1 MTALVAILLVAAGAS
16 PTSIYEATLNEVGE
30 KTPELSFA
38 ELKTVLAQKSA
49 VVFDSR
55 PAREFGLGHVPGAL
69 NVAPKPGVPMS
80 IYVSDVHEIERA
92 VKGDK
97 ATHIVLYC
105 NGPFCGKSKRLS
117 AELLEAGFKN
127 VRRFQLGMP
136 VWRAL
141 GGAQQMELEGVRT
154 VLEKDKTAWLL
165 DARGSAGLPGA
176 RGLVPADVKKAKD
189 DGRLPM
195 EDHHTR
201 VVVVGAGEAQARA
214 LADAVAKEAFDN
226 VSFFAG
232 DAAALSGA
240 AGSTPTA
247 DR

>member
-1 MTALVAILLVAAGAS
+1 VEDTA
-16 PTSIYEATLNEVGE
+16 
-30 KTPELSFA
+30 
-38 ELKTVLAQKSA
+38 
-49 VVFDSR
+49 
-55 PAREFGLGHVPGAL
+55 PARGQPSRRTAQ
-69 NVAPKPGVPMS
+69 A
-80 IYVSDVHEIERA
+80 I
-92 VKGDK
+92 
-97 ATHIVLYC
+97 ATHTIVLYC

-141 GGAQQMELEGVRT
+141 GGVQQMELEGVRT
-154 VLEKDKTAWLL
+154 VLDKDKTAWLL
-165 DARGSAGLPGA
+165 DSRGTAGLPGA

-201 VVVVGAGEAQARA
+201 VVVVGSGEAQARA
-214 LADAVAKEAFDN
+214 LAEAVAKEAFDN
-226 VSFFAG
+226 VAYFAG
-232 DAAALSGA
+232 DAATLSG
-240 AGSTPTA
+240 GSGATPTA